1 MQQIYFSQ
9 AYCKR
14 NESGAIMAALNQP
27 KGLNMITITFNPQT
41 PEQVQIL
48 AWAMTKLLEP
58 SVDEPAIKEEAPA
71 KKPKAVKAAPAPVV
85 EPEET
90 IIVPVVTLEEV
101 RAKLVAYKEKGKSLK
116 DLFETVGCANLSAVP
131 PERYSELLA
140 NIAKS

>member
-1 MQQIYFSQ
+1 
-9 AYCKR
+9 
-14 NESGAIMAALNQP
+14 
-27 KGLNMITITFNPQT
+27 MITITFNPQT

-58 SVDEPAIKEEAPA
+58 SVDAPA
-71 KKPKAVKAAPAPVV
+71 KKPKAQKAASPVAETGPEPETPSVV
-85 EPEET
+85 ESAPT
-90 IIVPVVTLEEV
+90 VTLEHV

>member
-1 MQQIYFSQ
+1 
-9 AYCKR
+9 
-14 NESGAIMAALNQP
+14 
-27 KGLNMITITFNPQT
+27 MITITFNPQT

-58 SVDEPAIKEEAPA
+58 SVDAPAIKEETPA
-71 KKPKAVKAAPAPVV
+71 KKPKAQKAASPVAETGP
-85 EPEET
+85 EPEAPAAAPT
-90 IIVPVVTLEEV
+90 VTLEEV

-140 NIAKS
+140 NIAKP